1 MKRLAI
7 VLGLLAVFLI
17 PAGPVWAH
25 TGSTTGTNNYCGHG
39 VHWHWGSRTEYMWRV
54 NRGDGIHRHRIFVAK
69 WPLYR
74 AVLTVRCS

>member
-1 MKRLAI
+1 MSRIA
-7 VLGLLAVFLI
+7 VVFGLLAVFLV

-25 TGSTTGTNNYCGHG
+25 TGATTGTSNYCGHR
-39 VHWHWGSRTEYMWRV
+39 VHWHWGSRTSYIRPV
-54 NRGDGIHRHRIFVAK
+54 DRGDGVHRHRIFVAK